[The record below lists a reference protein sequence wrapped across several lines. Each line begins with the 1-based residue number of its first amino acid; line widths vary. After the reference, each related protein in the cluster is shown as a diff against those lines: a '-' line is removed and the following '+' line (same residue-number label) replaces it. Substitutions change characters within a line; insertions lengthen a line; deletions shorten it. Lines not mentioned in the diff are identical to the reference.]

1 VLPVGTFTNDATGV
15 FGFIAAAIAVFGFL
29 GQAPSA
35 IARREDATVRAATVI
50 GGLVGL
56 GFAMA
61 VILVGYF
68 W

>member
-1 VLPVGTFTNDATGV
+1 VLPVGSFTNDATGV

-35 IARREDATVRAATVI
+35 IAKKEDSAVRAATVI

-56 GFAMA
+56 GFALT
-61 VILVGYF
+61 VVLVGYV